1 MTWFKAPLVCFFA
14 EDKFVTQHLV
24 FPEDSYRR
32 LVARSEVHYFQRLSK
47 KRYYDP
53 ICYPYTP
60 WTLDSCFHWSCSYEE
75 IQEYVLKANQV
86 HEKARKNL
94 IVLHRIIFVVNLI
107 LLVGSL
113 TAGIV
118 TGIYGMS
125 IACPFLFVAF
135 GFVLTTGKA
144 IQRDIVSCKARSFR
158 DSLAEYIQRTKGPL
172 SEQGVNVR
180 PGYYGAF
187 IIFEA
192 KVFVTIPAPT
202 LLQLPRLP

>member
-1 MTWFKAPLVCFFA
+1 M
-14 EDKFVTQHLV
+14 
-24 FPEDSYRR
+24 
-32 LVARSEVHYFQRLSK
+32 VARSEVHYFQILYK
-47 KRYYDP
+47 KRQYSSDP
-53 ICYPYTP
+53 FCYPYTP
-60 WTLDSCFHWSCSYEE
+60 WTLDNYSKSFYRSSCSYEE
-75 IQEYVLKANQV
+75 IQEYVLKANQA

-94 IVLHRIIFVVNLI
+94 IALHRIIFVVNLI